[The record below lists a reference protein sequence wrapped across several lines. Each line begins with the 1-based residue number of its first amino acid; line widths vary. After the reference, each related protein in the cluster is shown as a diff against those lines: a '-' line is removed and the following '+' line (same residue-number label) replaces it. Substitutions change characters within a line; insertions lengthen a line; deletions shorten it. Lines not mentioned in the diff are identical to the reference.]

1 MSYSLVGRTHQFL
14 PTPIYL
20 CEKGGIIII
29 TITVNNLGKVIEASV
44 NGSSTS
50 SNECLI
56 DHALEYAR
64 NARFSED
71 PSKDSQIG
79 TISFNFIGKY

>member
-1 MSYSLVGRTHQFL
+1 
-14 PTPIYL
+14 L
-20 CEKGGIIII
+20 CENGGIIII
-29 TITVNNLGKVIEASV
+29 TITVNNLGKVTEASV